1 MQQLGLITTDN
12 RQKIWIDDSSES
24 PILKY
29 KDGNKEVPITNRNT
43 AAKLS
48 DLEYSLRKRDWTID
62 KRLVVINVG
71 DKKNLCYRISD
82 NDLDPVADF
91 SSEILEYRSKLLSDE
106 EVSENFIEINHE
118 NSEETGDLI
127 NEYYRQLVKNDEV
140 PEIIDDDVY
149 KEGNQLNYEDELS
162 KNNVIEIIQL
172 SSSMYTNIVNINKN
186 LQEATYKNIIRFG
199 VTWTKV
205 TNLGDIE
212 NYNKDFSISP
222 LKMGLDG
229 KLEKPNIIIEED
241 DIVIEYIDGCIRA
254 FTKSRNIKECVISYC
269 YLING

>member
-1 MQQLGLITTDN
+1 MKYGYTINNKLMANSNGKLLTTLDTNNPLNLPLNTIRVRTNDGEPPNRPYPMYDSATLVSGTTDV
-12 RQKIWIDDSSES
+12 
-24 PILKY
+24 Y
-29 KDGNKEVPITNRNT
+29 
-43 AAKLS
+43 
-48 DLEYSLRKRDWTID
+48 
-62 KRLVVINVG
+62 
-71 DKKNLCYRISD
+71 
-82 NDLDPVADF
+82 
-91 SSEILEYRSKLLSDE
+91 
-106 EVSENFIEINHE
+106 
-118 NSEETGDLI
+118 
-127 NEYYRQLVKNDEV
+127 
-140 PEIIDDDVY
+140 DVY

-186 LQEATYKNIIRFG
+186 LQEATDKNIIRFG

-212 NYNKDFSISP
+212 SYNKDFSISP

-241 DIVIEYIDGCIRA
+241 DIIIEYIDGCIRA
-254 FTKSRNIKECVISYC
+254 FTKSRNIKECIISYC